1 MPRRRGAVGEAS
13 RKSVGEVTVEDKRKM
28 VSQAFQREKMA
39 HAKGQRSREDM
50 VYKVVMVGRMRWG
63 PRDGLGP
70 DQDGPTV
77 RRSDGFS
84 RLGWIFKKDAV

>member
-13 RKSVGEVTVEDKRKM
+13 RKSVREVREDKWKI

-50 VYKVVMVGRMRWG
+50 CTKW
-63 PRDGLGP
+63 
-70 DQDGPTV
+70 
-77 RRSDGFS
+77 
-84 RLGWIFKKDAV
+84 